1 MTRLKHA
8 IINAMKYRQ
17 TLYVPFWGGGGGGGR
32 IACITKTE
40 IRVLEEVFRRD

>member
-17 TLYVPFWGGGGGGGR
+17 TLYVPFWGGGED
-32 IACITKTE
+32 CMYNQN
-40 IRVLEEVFRRD
+40 